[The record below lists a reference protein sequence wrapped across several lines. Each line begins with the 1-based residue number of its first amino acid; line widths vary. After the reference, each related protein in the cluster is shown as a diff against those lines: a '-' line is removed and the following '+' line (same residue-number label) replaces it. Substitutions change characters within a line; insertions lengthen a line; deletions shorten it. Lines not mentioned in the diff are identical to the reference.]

1 MAAVVPARTHLLGW
15 KLAAAAL
22 VLAAMWAPHSA
33 GAQTPTL
40 EAAYVVLGPQGPV
53 ARAVLAQAS
62 RCPEITIDGA
72 RQPMSVRALPDAT
85 FPVLVCER
93 TIPCLLYTSDAADE

>member
-1 MAAVVPARTHLLGW
+1 MAAVVPARTHLWGW

-22 VLAAMWAPHSA
+22 VLATLWVPHSA

-53 ARAVLAQAS
+53 ARAV
-62 RCPEITIDGA
+62 DGDVRTTA
-72 RQPMSVRALPDAT
+72 RLREHRAG
-85 FPVLVCER
+85 ER
-93 TIPCLLYTSDAADE
+93 LS